1 MLRPQV
7 DVDVLLFTHC
17 APTGAIEAPYRL
29 LVQEL
34 LYRAPDLGRLC
45 KQEKLEEDPQEG
57 MEGEGTTKEEGME
70 EEEVPII
77 QHTIQT
83 MEYRATYDG

>member
-1 MLRPQV
+1 
-7 DVDVLLFTHC
+7 
-17 APTGAIEAPYRL
+17 
-29 LVQEL
+29 
-34 LYRAPDLGRLC
+34 
-45 KQEKLEEDPQEG
+45 
-57 MEGEGTTKEEGME
+57 ME